1 MVAAKNW
8 RRWQSD
14 SDVKVKQPVTR
25 TNIDFMGKRKIAIAL
40 SVVLLLASVVSLA
53 TRGLNFGVD
62 FTGGVLLEVGY
73 EGAADV
79 PAIRMSLASSGFDDA
94 QVQNFGSASEVLI
107 RMLPR
112 PDVNNDELSEQ
123 LLEILRVRDPSV
135 QLRRIEFVGPQVGEE
150 LTEQG
155 GTAMIFALLMILA
168 YIMMRFQWKFAVGSV
183 AALIHDVIITIGIF
197 SLLQLPFDLSVLAAV
212 LAVIGYSLNDTI
224 VVFDRIRENFRQ
236 IRRGTAAEIMNIS
249 INQMLARTII
259 TSLTTLLVLLSLLF
273 LGGEAVRGFSIGL
286 IIGIV
291 IGTYSSIYT
300 ASTAALA
307 LDIKPIDLMP
317 PKQDEQVDSLP

>member
-1 MVAAKNW
+1 MQKNPVA
-8 RRWQSD
+8 
-14 SDVKVKQPVTR
+14 R
-25 TNIDFMGKRKIAIAL
+25 TNIDFMGKRKIAVTL
-40 SVVLLLASVVSLA
+40 SLLLLAVSIVSLA

-62 FTGGVLLEVGY
+62 FTGGILLEVGY
-73 EGAADV
+73 EGSADL
-79 PAIRMSLASSGFDDA
+79 PAIRESMAASGFGDA

-112 PDVNNDELSEQ
+112 PDIEADQ
-123 LLEILRVRDPSV
+123 LGESLLKVLRDGDSSV
-135 QLRRIEFVGPQVGEE
+135 ALRRVEFVGPQVGEE
-150 LTEQG
+150 LTERG

-168 YIMMRFQWKFAVGSV
+168 YIMLRFQWKFAIGSV
-183 AALIHDVIITIGIF
+183 AALIHDVIMTIGFF
-197 SLLQLPFDLSVLAAV
+197 SVLQLPFDLSVLAAI

-236 IRRGTAAEIMNIS
+236 IRRGSAASIMNTS
-249 INQMLARTII
+249 INQMLGRTII

-273 LGGEAVRGFSIGL
+273 LGGEAVRGFSTAL
-286 IIGIV
+286 IFGIL

-307 LDIKPIDLMP
+307 LDVQPVDLMP
-317 PKQDEQVDSLP
+317 PKQDDKVDALP